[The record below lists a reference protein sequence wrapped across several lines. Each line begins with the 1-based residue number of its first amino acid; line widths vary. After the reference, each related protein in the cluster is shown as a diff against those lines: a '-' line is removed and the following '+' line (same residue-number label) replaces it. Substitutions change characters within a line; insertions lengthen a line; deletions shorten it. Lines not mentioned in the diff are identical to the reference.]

1 VQHNWRQ
8 AGIEP
13 AIEEMLADPIVHA
26 IWRRDRIGETEVR
39 QAIAR
44 ARRAPVL
51 SAGSGASRS

>member
-1 VQHNWRQ
+1 MHQNWRQ

-13 AIEEMLADPIVHA
+13 AIEEMFTDPIVHA

-44 ARRAPVL
+44 ARRAPAL
-51 SAGSGASRS
+51 SDGSAASRS